1 MNTAQSSSIPE
12 GELKVRLQN
21 MDDYDFEHFIAD
33 LWERQGW
40 RSRVEQQS
48 TDRGVDV
55 VIEKDTPFSQKW
67 LVQAKRYSDKV
78 GGPEIREYVS
88 LQHRQGVDGAV
99 VVSTDYFTKQA
110 HQEEKEYNLKLVDFD
125 GLIQMIGE
133 TNSFD
138 LLDKYIS
145 IESSSRSSSHLDQCI
160 DNKSVAS
167 SQPSNQTE
175 SRSLNQSN
183 HSEVSAGQ
191 TRLHKHFSKVETGK
205 DIEEGLNGLHQVLFE
220 QPPRTNW

>member
-48 TDRGVDV
+48 TDRSVDV

-67 LVQAKRYSDKV
+67 LVQAKCYSDKV

-133 TNSFD
+133 TALSK
-138 LLDKYIS
+138 LS
-145 IESSSRSSSHLDQCI
+145 TS
-160 DNKSVAS
+160 
-167 SQPSNQTE
+167 
-175 SRSLNQSN
+175 
-183 HSEVSAGQ
+183 SAGV
-191 TRLHKHFSKVETGK
+191 RPSSAWFGRWKL
-205 DIEEGLNGLHQVLFE
+205 
-220 QPPRTNW
+220 